1 MTGLAGIVSRIT
13 AIRQKHFTSSDHYGD
28 FATLKGLFE
37 IGDLNQ
43 FNAHVAGPVPVLAA
57 NTFNAYPLVLSM

>member
-1 MTGLAGIVSRIT
+1 MTGLAGIVPRIT
-13 AIRQKHFTSSDHYGD
+13 AIGHKYLTSSDHYGD

-43 FNAHVAGPVPVLAA
+43 FNAHVAGPVPVLVA